1 MKLSPDELQHI
12 SHIEFR
18 NVEKLRGKEVVGVST
33 DSRTVKEGEVF
44 FALRGANFNGHKFL
58 AEAFAK
64 DAVAAVVE
72 DSADI
77 SAVATMPLLVVNDS
91 TVALGEF
98 ARYYRRKFSIPVIAV
113 GGSNGKTTTKDMI
126 ARVLATKYR
135 VLSTDGNR
143 NNHIGVPQTL
153 FRLEKK
159 HQIAVVEIG
168 TNHPGEIRTLCDI
181 LEPTHGVMTNVGREH
196 LEFFRGLA
204 AIAKEEGA
212 LFDKLHKQKGAVAFV
227 NADDRH
233 VVAKAKKLK
242 TKVTFSFKSKK
253 VSVIGKVLAANAAG
267 CAKFSFSAKSAKR
280 ATTVQLAIPGEHN
293 VWNALC
299 AATVGL
305 TFQIAPRSI
314 KSALENFQPASKR
327 MELVDIAGV
336 MVYNDTYNAN
346 PDSMSAALRTLAS
359 ANVPGKRIAVL
370 ADMKELGAA
379 SLDEHVRIAR
389 DLSKLTI
396 DYLLTFGDEARSLHD
411 ASSIKNKIHYEHKNM
426 LAEYLAELVAPGDAV
441 LVKGSRGMRM
451 EDVVAFLQERLTAAH
466 AHG

>member
-1 MKLSPDELQHI
+1 MRLSPDELTHI

-33 DSRTVKEGEVF
+33 DSRTMKEGDVF

-58 AEAFAK
+58 AEVFEK

-72 DSADI
+72 ENADV
-77 SAVATMPLLVVNDS
+77 SAVATMPLLIVKDT

-98 ARYYRRKFSIPVIAV
+98 ARHYRRKFSLSVIAI
-113 GGSNGKTTTKDMI
+113 GGSNGKTTTKEMI
-126 ARVLATKYR
+126 ANVLGAKYR
-135 VLSTDGNR
+135 VLSTEGNL

-168 TNHPGEIRTLCDI
+168 TNHPGEIRSLCDI
-181 LEPTHGVMTNVGREH
+181 LEPTHGVMTNIGREH
-196 LEFFRGLA
+196 LEFFKGLA
-204 AIAKEEGA
+204 GIAKEEGA
-212 LFDKLHKQKGAVAFV
+212 LFDRLLKQKGAVAFV

-242 TKVTFSFKSKK
+242 TKVAYSFRTKK
-253 VSVIGKVLAANAAG
+253 ASVVGKLLETSATS

-280 ATTVQLAIPGEHN
+280 ATTVQLSIPGEHN
-293 VWNALC
+293 AWNALC

-305 TFQIAPRSI
+305 TFQVPPQKI
-314 KSALENFQPASKR
+314 KSMLEKFQPASKR
-327 MELVDIAGV
+327 MELLDIAGV
-336 MVYNDTYNAN
+336 TVYNDTYNAN
-346 PDSMSAALRTLAS
+346 PDSMIAALRTLAS
-359 ANVPGKRIAVL
+359 ANVSGKRIAVL

-379 SLDEHVRIAR
+379 SLDEHVRIGR
-389 DLSKLTI
+389 DVSKLTI

-441 LVKGSRGMRM
+441 LVKGSRGMKM